1 MLIQIWQTI
10 LDGLESFLVHFFI
23 RKGINN
29 MKIERGFKLFEMN
42 NDGRLFPLFI
52 GKAKETPMNEWV
64 AAEII
69 PTPKFS
75 VRPGWH
81 LSTKCPSAPWLMSA
95 DGTYKSQR
103 GKRFKRVW
111 CEVEYAADIDYTDVV
126 AQLPKKCFTDR
137 LPDGGFYAF
146 RESGD
151 RLWVIADRI
160 RITRVITE
168 DERMEILH
176 SMDYNEQEAFA
187 PYKKA
192 MDKRMKTA

>member
-1 MLIQIWQTI
+1 MKT
-10 LDGLESFLVHFFI
+10 SF
-23 RKGINN
+23 GY
-29 MKIERGFKLFEMN
+29 KLFEMRD
-42 NDGRLFPLFI
+42 DGKLFPLFI
-52 GKAKETPMNEWV
+52 GKTKETPMNEWV
-64 AAEII
+64 PAEII
-69 PTPKFS
+69 DHHPSFS
-75 VRPGWH
+75 HRPGWH
-81 LSTKCPSAPWLMSA
+81 LGATMPSAPWLMSA

-111 CEVEYAADIDYTDVV
+111 CKVEYAADVDYTDAV

-160 RITRVITE
+160 KVVKILSENERLQILEEIGY
-168 DERMEILH
+168 DEM
-176 SMDYNEQEAFA
+176 EAFV

-192 MDKRMKTA
+192 FEKRMKVV